1 VNVELDLKQV
11 ITLLRKRWWLVA
23 LITIIGTMAVGI
35 YSTQFVK
42 PVYKASTKLIVNSGS
57 EIGGFKLDLNLI
69 NSNISLISTY
79 KEIIRTPAIM
89 DIVAEHP
96 ELGITSDELISK
108 IGFSSVNGTQV
119 VTLSYAD
126 HDYKKAAKIVN
137 EVSVVFQEEIPKI
150 MKVDNVYLLNNA
162 DENKQPVPFKPNMQF
177 HVAVGFVL
185 FLLGGIG
192 TVLLLDFFD
201 DTLKNAA
208 DVSDVLGLPTLVVI
222 PMIKNI
228 NHKAETGSGLS
239 KNKKKAG
246 EAYGAAAN

>member
-1 VNVELDLKQV
+1 MNVELDLKQV
-11 ITLLRKRWWLVA
+11 MTVLRKKWWLVA
-23 LITIIGTMAVGI
+23 LITILGTLAVGI

-96 ELGITSDELISK
+96 ELGTTSDELISK
-108 IGFSSVNGTQV
+108 IGFNSVNGTQV

-126 HDYKKAAKIVN
+126 QNYKKAAKIVN
-137 EVSVVFQEEIPKI
+137 EVSAVFQQEIPKI
-150 MKVDNVYLLNNA
+150 MKVDNVYLLNEA
-162 DENKQPVPFKPNMQF
+162 DVNKQPVPFKPNSKFQ
-177 HVAVGFVL
+177 VAVGFVL
-185 FLLGGIG
+185 FLLCGIG

-208 DVSDVLGLPTLVVI
+208 DVTAVLELPTLVAI
-222 PMIKNI
+222 PTIRTPKEQ
-228 NHKAETGSGLS
+228 AGSGLS

-246 EAYGAAAN
+246 ETYGVTAN